1 VHEHVRMANQRE
13 YLTRRTV
20 LLLPPS
26 LAEQLEQRAIHDG
39 VSLAEVIR
47 QAVRRELEDKR

>member
-1 VHEHVRMANQRE
+1 MHMIMSMKTQRE
-13 YLTRRTV
+13 FLTRRTV

-26 LAEQLEQRAIHDG
+26 LAEQLEQRAIRDG

-47 QAVRRELEDKR
+47 EAVRQQLEEKP

>member
-1 VHEHVRMANQRE
+1 MTTQRE

-26 LAEQLEQRAIHDG
+26 LAEQLEQRANHDG

-47 QAVRRELEDKR
+47 QAVRRELEAKRG